1 MSVTVDRR
9 ANFVGGEWV
18 EAIEGGVQEV
28 LNPAT
33 GETIA
38 EVPRGSEAD
47 VDRAVEAAKAAL
59 PEWLETTPG
68 ERAEMLLALADALE
82 EHASDLARTE
92 IANVGKPQSVMADEV
107 PVSADNLR
115 FFAGAA
121 RVVEGKAAGEYMRGY
136 TSMIRREPVGVVGQ
150 IAPWNYP
157 LMMAV
162 WKLGP
167 ALAAGNVVVLKPSE
181 QTPLTT
187 LMLAEYAAEIF
198 PAGVLNVIT
207 GDGEPVGAGIVR
219 HPDVRMVSLTGDV
232 ATGKEVARAAA
243 DTLKRVHLELG
254 GKAPVI
260 VFDDADPAAV
270 AEGIKIAGYWNS
282 GQDCT
287 AASRVV
293 AGPEVYDAL
302 LEELVP
308 AVESLH
314 VGDPAEGADV
324 EMGPVLS
331 KAQQERVFGFLERAA
346 PGGQARVLTGG
357 DSNGERGF
365 FVKPTVVVDVD
376 QDDEIVKREVFGPVV
391 TVQRFAEDDQAIA
404 WANDVDYGLSASVW
418 TRDIGRALNAARK
431 LEFGTVW
438 INDHIPL
445 ASEMPHGGFKQ
456 SGYGKDLS
464 AYALEDYTRVKHVM
478 AKID

>member
-1 MSVTVDRR
+1 MSVTVEQHK
-9 ANFVGGEWV
+9 NLVGGEWV
-18 EAIEGGVQEV
+18 DSASGETMEV

-33 GETIA
+33 GEAIA
-38 EVPRGSEAD
+38 EVPRANAED
-47 VDRAVEAAKAAL
+47 VDRAVQAAKKAL

-68 ERAEMLLALADALE
+68 ERAELLLKLADAIDEHTDELAELE
-82 EHASDLARTE
+82 SR
-92 IANVGKPQSVMADEV
+92 NVGKPLSYARDEM
-107 PVSADNLR
+107 PVSADNIR

-121 RVVEGKAAGEYMRGY
+121 RVLEGRSAGEYMRGY
-136 TSMIRREPVGVVGQ
+136 TSWLRREPIGVVGG

-162 WKLGP
+162 WKLAP
-167 ALAAGNVVVLKPSE
+167 ALAAGNVQVLKPSE

-187 LMLAEYAAEIF
+187 LRFAQFAAEIL

-207 GDGEPVGAGIVR
+207 GDGVPAGEAIVK
-219 HPDVRMVSLTGDV
+219 HPEVRLVSLTGDV
-232 ATGKEVARAAA
+232 ETGKAIARTAAEN
-243 DTLKRVHLELG
+243 LKRVHLELG
-254 GKAPVI
+254 GKAPVV

-293 AGPEVYDAL
+293 AGPRIYDKL

-314 VGDPAEGADV
+314 VGDPAEGDEI
-324 EMGPVLS
+324 EMGPVIS
-331 KAQQERVFGFLERAA
+331 KSQQERVLGFLERAKGA
-346 PGGQARVLTGG
+346 QVLTGG
-357 DSNGERGF
+357 DTNGSRGF
-365 FVKPTVVVDVD
+365 FVKPTVVAGVD
-376 QDDEIVKREVFGPVV
+376 QQDEIVQREVFGPVV
-391 TVQRFAEDDQAIA
+391 SVQKFADDDQAIA
-404 WANDVDYGLSASVW
+404 WANDVPYGLAASVW

-431 LEFGTVW
+431 LQFGTVW

-445 ASEMPHGGFKQ
+445 VSEMPHGGFKQ

-464 AYALEDYTRVKHVM
+464 VYSLEDYTQIKHVM
-478 AKID
+478 AKLD